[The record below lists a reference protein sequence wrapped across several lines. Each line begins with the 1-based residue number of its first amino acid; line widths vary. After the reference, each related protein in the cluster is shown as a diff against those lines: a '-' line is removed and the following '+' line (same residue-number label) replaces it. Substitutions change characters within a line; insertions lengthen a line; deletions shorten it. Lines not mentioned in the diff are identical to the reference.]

1 MEKIDRSRILQK
13 IANSEYLPSPSPLIT
28 QLLDIAANDLASV
41 QDLAGIIEQDPGLTT
56 RLLKLVNTAFYAH
69 RREVSS
75 ISQAIVILGSK
86 KLRMM
91 ALSMSLRGAFP
102 LGRVDGMDYEAFWK
116 NSLYRALIAQGLG
129 HSAPALRQL
138 ADGEVFT
145 AGLILEIG
153 MLMLFHFCPEG
164 LRKDFP
170 GGHIP
175 LEQLVA
181 WEEHHLGINHREVGR
196 IVLKRWHFP
205 DAFVESQQYFGADV
219 WRQDRS
225 LFCKA
230 LEFARVCAHLCCGAR
245 SDFEYIR
252 ETAPQFGLEMDRVNE
267 VLCATFAK
275 VEEIADQLRL
285 RVSSSEDIL
294 EVMEKA
300 NQALGRINGSLE
312 TNLEKILG
320 LMAAE
325 TQTGP
330 QYPNGIFQE
339 RKRALENVLDAV
351 AHEIR
356 NPLMAIGGFAQR
368 LAKNV
373 EGSSNL
379 QQYAAI
385 IAQESAR
392 LEHVFNE
399 VAAFSRVYQPVFT
412 ESDLIAI
419 LDSVTDALRDLA
431 ETKKIDLLRNYQRE
445 PLYLPLDQEAFQQA
459 LQQLLETLIQLVNH
473 DGGKIWIEVAPPR
486 AAQQAKIVIGCQ
498 GVAIPEDV
506 RNVLLGLDFSS
517 KAFGAGLGLLV
528 SWKIFEA
535 HRSRIE
541 LQTQDE
547 TSKLVIYLPLRS

>member
-1 MEKIDRSRILQK
+1 MEKIERSRILQK
-13 IANSEYLPSPSPLIT
+13 IVNSECLPSPSPLIT
-28 QLLDIAANDLASV
+28 QLLEIAASDLASV
-41 QDLAGIIEQDPGLTT
+41 QDLTSIIEQDPGLTT
-56 RLLKLVNTAFYAH
+56 RLLKLVNTAFYEH

-75 ISQAIVILGSK
+75 ISQAILILGFK

-102 LGRVDGMDYEAFWK
+102 LGRVKGMDYEIFWK
-116 NSLYRALIAQGLG
+116 NSLYRAFIAQGFG

-153 MLMLFHFCPEG
+153 TLMLFHFCPED
-164 LRKDFP
+164 LREDFP
-170 GGHIP
+170 GGNVP

-181 WEEHHLGINHREVGR
+181 WEEQHLGINHREVGR
-196 IVLKRWHFP
+196 LVLRRWHFP
-205 DAFVESQQYFGADV
+205 DAIVESQQYFGDNV

-225 LFCKA
+225 LLCKA
-230 LEFARVCAHLCCGAR
+230 LEFARVCAHLFCGER

-267 VLCATFAK
+267 ILCTTFTK
-275 VEEIADQLRL
+275 VEEIADQLLL
-285 RVSSSEDIL
+285 RVNSSEDIL
-294 EVMEKA
+294 GVMEKA
-300 NQALGRINGSLE
+300 NQALSRINGSLE

-320 LMAAE
+320 LMSE
-325 TQTGP
+325 QTQGGP
-330 QYPNGIFQE
+330 QFPDELLQE

-368 LAKNV
+368 LTRSV
-373 EGSSNL
+373 EGKSDL
-379 QQYAAI
+379 QKYAAI
-385 IAQESAR
+385 ITQESGR
-392 LEHVFNE
+392 LEQVLNE
-399 VAAFSRVYQPVFT
+399 VAAFSRVYQPAFT

-419 LDSVTDALRDLA
+419 LDNVSDALRDLL
-431 ETKKIDLLRNYQRE
+431 ERKNIDLVRGYQRE
-445 PLYLPLDQEAFQQA
+445 PLYLPLDQEAFKQA
-459 LQQLLETLIQLVNH
+459 LQQLLETLIQLIKR
-473 DGGKIWIEVAPPR
+473 DSGRIWIEVAPPR

-498 GVAIPEDV
+498 GAVIPEDV

-528 SWKIFEA
+528 SRKIFEA

-547 TSKLVIYLPLRS
+547 TNTLVITLPLRT